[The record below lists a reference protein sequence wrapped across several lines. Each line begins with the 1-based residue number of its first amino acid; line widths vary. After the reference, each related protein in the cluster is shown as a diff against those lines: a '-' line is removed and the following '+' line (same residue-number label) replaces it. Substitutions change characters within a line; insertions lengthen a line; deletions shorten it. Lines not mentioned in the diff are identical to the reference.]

1 MTMTDDSTQSQ
12 AALAEWLTTELAA
25 VGVEDEA
32 LVEYTLGILREDSIP
47 DEDKAE
53 GIVDFLATSYEDV
66 PAASFQ
72 NLVERALAKHL
83 ELVQQEADAAAARAA
98 EQLAAAAAVP
108 EPASVPAPSSS
119 GLAAVNKKKLLTRE
133 EKRRRQALL
142 AQYGFQT
149 DEIVIN
155 AQGEEEV
162 RYRDHSAGA
171 KRADDG
177 LDSNTNAKRIADQ
190 EAARR
195 ARMREEHEK
204 KVAQDKAALEKQRLD
219 KEKAKQRTQKK
230 EKRRM

>member
-1 MTMTDDSTQSQ
+1 MNDDSTQSQ

-25 VGVEDEA
+25 LGVEDEA

-72 NLVERALAKHL
+72 DLVERALAKHL

-98 EQLAAAAAVP
+98 EQLAAAAAAP
-108 EPASVPAPSSS
+108 EPSATPSSAS
-119 GLAAVNKKKLLTRE
+119 ASTATKKKMLTRD

>member
-1 MTMTDDSTQSQ
+1 MTMNDDSTQSQ
-12 AALAEWLTTELAA
+12 VELAAWLTTELATL
-25 VGVEDEA
+25 GVEDEA

-72 NLVERALAKHL
+72 DLVERALVKHL
-83 ELVQQEADAAAARAA
+83 DLVQQEADAAAARAA
-98 EQLAAAAAVP
+98 EQLAAAAAVA
-108 EPASVPAPSSS
+108 EPTATPSSAS
-119 GLAAVNKKKLLTRE
+119 ASTANKKKLLTRD